1 MAKEGEHFS
10 IRLSGFH
17 VDLANKTIKL
27 EAAGEPFAQ
36 LRYDLKDGSI
46 IFESPRTLP
55 ASIREEA
62 KEEEQHVIFTGKLKT
77 TPKEGRRT
85 TKGKPTAWAI
95 FAAHDEEQEEAQVF
109 STSFTETARDIALRL
124 SQEAQITVKGY
135 PPIPATEEGK
145 RDSLHVF
152 AILNHPKK
160 QRQQNK

>member
-1 MAKEGEHFS
+1 MPQEGEGYR

-17 VDLANKTIKL
+17 VDLANKTIRL

-36 LRYDLKDGSI
+36 LRYEPQDGSI
-46 IFESPRTLP
+46 IFESPRTLS

-62 KEEEQHVIFTGKLKT
+62 KEEDQHVIFTGKLKT

-95 FAAHDEEQEEAQVF
+95 FAAHDEEQEEAHIY
-109 STSFTETARDIALRL
+109 STSFTESAREIALRL
-124 SQEAQITVKGY
+124 SQDAQITVKGY

-145 RDSLHVF
+145 RDRLHVF
-152 AILNHPKK
+152 AILNHPNK
-160 QRQQNK
+160 QQR

>member
-1 MAKEGEHFS
+1 MPREEGYH

-17 VDLANKTIKL
+17 VDLENKAIRL

-36 LRYDLKDGSI
+36 LRYEPQDGSI

-55 ASIREEA
+55 AQSAADTTEQ
-62 KEEEQHVIFTGKLKT
+62 EQHVVFTGKLKT

-95 FAAHDEEQEEAQVF
+95 FAAHDEEQEEAKIY
-109 STSFTETARDIALRL
+109 STSFTESAREIALRL

-160 QRQQNK
+160 PRSRR